1 MSKCSVNGANAYS
14 PAYEIKLAKTAYPG
28 GGRGQHFQEAN
39 ESLLRAMENDSAF
52 AEQLNKLGIKPER
65 TPTGIAPRRLPDRC
79 IWHHEIEEGTMRLVP
94 RSQYT
99 PGSGYWKIFHLD
111 GYGGYAV

>member
-1 MSKCSVNGANAYS
+1 M
-14 PAYEIKLAKTAYPG
+14 KLAKTSYSG
-28 GGRGQHFQEAN
+28 VSLGQHFQEAN
-39 ESLLRAMENDSAF
+39 ESLLKAMENDSAF

-65 TPTGIAPRRLPDRC
+65 TPTGIAPRRLPEGW
-79 IWHHEIEEGTMRLVP
+79 IWQHEIEEGTMRLVP